1 MIINKEISTWTLN
14 PKLQSKIYKP
24 DNYID
29 IKKLNNYL
37 YNFLVVGKLRSY
49 SDSIFETLV
58 KTTRYNYILDYNK
71 EEGYIECTSGI
82 TLQEII
88 NFIIKDNY
96 FLLVTPGTK
105 YITLGGAISNDVHGK
120 NHHIH
125 GSFSES
131 ILEIEVLLPNNQII
145 KINDK
150 NNDIYKAIVGGIGL
164 IGIILKAKI
173 KLLKIPSPF
182 ILQKN
187 FKTKNFNELIDKIYE
202 LNKYTYN
209 VVWLD
214 LLNATKNNLNSIIQ
228 TGEFI
233 NYSNF
238 DIESLINKSNKKI
251 NIPNFLKIKDIIVKI
266 FNYIYYLLCFEEK
279 ITDYNTF
286 FYPLDKIYNWNILYK
301 PKGFLQYQIIINS
314 EEALE
319 EIIYKITKSNIKPY
333 LSILKFHKEGNNN
346 FLSFPTKGFS
356 LALDFKLQEGLY
368 NLLNEIDNI
377 VIKNQGRIYLA
388 KDNRIDKNKFMLM
401 YPKINEFKKI
411 RQELEAHKKYVS
423 LQSMRLGL

>member
-251 NIPNFLKIKDIIVKI
+251 NIPNFLKIKDVIVKI

-319 EIIYKITKSNIKPY
+319 EIIYKITKSNVKPY

-388 KDNRIDKNKFMLM
+388 KDNRIDKDKFMLM